1 MLCCAVPCRAVL
13 CCAGVLRP
21 LHTARTLPACLVHA
35 FTGNEAELEAY
46 RGMDFYIGVTGHLL
60 RKKNP
65 MVEWLPKWV
74 PLSRL
79 LIETDS
85 PYMGACSAPLMHNII
100 YPTACKPASP
110 QPCATR
116 AAAAVVERKQLC
128 RMNVLCRT
136 KKHSHALLCPA
147 FARAVSLRVC
157 ALVVIVCAVSLS
169 VCALSVGVCVCACC
183 VSRRVQGLPQD
194 RACRQQRKGNIS
206 KRPRLAANGAR
217 GSGQS
222 LW

>member
-1 MLCCAVPCRAVL
+1 MLCCAVL

-85 PYMGACSAPLMHNII
+85 PYMGAYSAPLMHNTI
-100 YPTACKPASP
+100 YPTACRLKPASP
-110 QPCATR
+110 QACQPCATR

-136 KKHSHALLCPA
+136 KKHSHAHALPCL
-147 FARAVSLRVC
+147 RAC
-157 ALVVIVCAVSLS
+157 CLS
-169 VCALSVGVCVCACC
+169 VYVRWL
-183 VSRRVQGLPQD
+183 
-194 RACRQQRKGNIS
+194 
-206 KRPRLAANGAR
+206 
-217 GSGQS
+217 
-222 LW
+222 

>member
-1 MLCCAVPCRAVL
+1 MHHASAALHSSRCIRMLCCAVL

-85 PYMGACSAPLMHNII
+85 PYMGASSAPFMHNIP
-100 YPTACKPASP
+100 YSLQACRLQARSP
-110 QPCATR
+110 
-116 AAAAVVERKQLC
+116 
-128 RMNVLCRT
+128 
-136 KKHSHALLCPA
+136 ALL
-147 FARAVSLRVC
+147 VLQ
-157 ALVVIVCAVSLS
+157 L
-169 VCALSVGVCVCACC
+169 
-183 VSRRVQGLPQD
+183 Q
-194 RACRQQRKGNIS
+194 
-206 KRPRLAANGAR
+206 
-217 GSGQS
+217 
-222 LW
+222 W

>member
-1 MLCCAVPCRAVL
+1 MHQLRCIAHAAYVCCAVL

-65 MVEWLPKWV
+65 MVEWLAKWV

-85 PYMGACSAPLMHNII
+85 PYMGAYSAPLMHNTI
-100 YPTACKPASP
+100 YPTACRLPARKPAALRYS
-110 QPCATR
+110 CCSCSGR
-116 AAAAVVERKQLC
+116 EKAAL
-128 RMNVLCRT
+128 
-136 KKHSHALLCPA
+136 
-147 FARAVSLRVC
+147 
-157 ALVVIVCAVSLS
+157 
-169 VCALSVGVCVCACC
+169 
-183 VSRRVQGLPQD
+183 
-194 RACRQQRKGNIS
+194 
-206 KRPRLAANGAR
+206 
-217 GSGQS
+217 
-222 LW
+222 

>member
-1 MLCCAVPCRAVL
+1 MLCCAVL

-85 PYMGACSAPLMHNII
+85 PYMGACSAPLMHNIP
-100 YPTACKPASP
+100 YSLPPAACKPALLL
-110 QPCATR
+110 
-116 AAAAVVERKQLC
+116 VLQLQ
-128 RMNVLCRT
+128 L
-136 KKHSHALLCPA
+136 
-147 FARAVSLRVC
+147 
-157 ALVVIVCAVSLS
+157 
-169 VCALSVGVCVCACC
+169 
-183 VSRRVQGLPQD
+183 
-194 RACRQQRKGNIS
+194 
-206 KRPRLAANGAR
+206 
-217 GSGQS
+217 
-222 LW
+222 